1 MWNSRKTENLKQF
14 FAHEKSLQASKAS
27 NDRVKDTL
35 RCWIETNLRHY
46 RCKYS
51 MMTGDYVRA
60 SIRLHNGSINLLNI
74 SRSTPFAIVAT
85 VLTFVPTIFIPCR
98 AYFSCAQNILFK
110 TKTFFFPRTYFCML
124 YEYHFVCYCC
134 CFRPYIINLAGVPL
148 ESMWEHVL
156 IASQFQAYI
165 QCNN

>member
-110 TKTFFFPRTYFCML
+110 TKTFFSSHIFLHALWISFRLLLLLFPAIYYQSGWRSTWEYVRTCVDSVSISSIY
-124 YEYHFVCYCC
+124 
-134 CFRPYIINLAGVPL
+134 
-148 ESMWEHVL
+148 SM
-156 IASQFQAYI
+156 Q
-165 QCNN
+165 